1 MGVYDCGVVSW
12 LLCLIVDL
20 LAGFGEFRLGV
31 LVWLPRGG
39 WAPCL
44 LGFPWAIIW
53 LGIVGLGFCLVFCV
67 LFGYL
72 DVYLVVIWLCWV

>member
-1 MGVYDCGVVSW
+1 M
-12 LLCLIVDL
+12 
-20 LAGFGEFRLGV
+20 